1 MNLAVF
7 IMIYI
12 LKAGAGYAVYGISAY
27 FPAFG
32 QFSEMAVNGS
42 AANRDR
48 LIFKM
53 FHNLRSGDM
62 AAPERSNVREN
73 SLALLCII
81 TRRPLH
87 AVTSKAKLE
96 YCFSLVYFSPEVN
109 TQHNYD
115 RGNA

>member
-1 MNLAVF
+1 MDLAVF

-12 LKAGAGYAVYGISAY
+12 LKAGTGYAVYGISAY

-32 QFSEMAVNGS
+32 QFGDMAVNSG
-42 AANRDR
+42 APNRDR

-53 FHNLRSGDM
+53 FHDLRSGNM
-62 AAPERSNVREN
+62 ATPERSNVSEN
-73 SLALLCII
+73 SLTLLCII
-81 TRRPLH
+81 TRRTLH

-109 TQHNYD
+109 MQHNYD
-115 RGNA
+115 FL